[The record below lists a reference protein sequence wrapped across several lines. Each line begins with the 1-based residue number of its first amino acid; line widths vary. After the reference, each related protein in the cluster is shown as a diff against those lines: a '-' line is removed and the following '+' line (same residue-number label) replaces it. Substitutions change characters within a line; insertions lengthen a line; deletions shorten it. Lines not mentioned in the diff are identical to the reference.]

1 MPSYDTPSMAPGHQ
15 SLVIEKYNN
24 PDWSPEPGQR
34 SGYGSTKKGA
44 RPLTST
50 H

>member
-1 MPSYDTPSMAPGHQ
+1 MPSFDAPSMARGHK
-15 SLVIEKYNN
+15 SLFVEKYNSLV
-24 PDWSPEPGQR
+24 WSLEPGQR